1 MFNYFK
7 DFQKNKDY
15 KDEVRRIFKSINFSN
30 SFDLMPTLEFEYKI
44 EDSSLLITGPIH
56 SFYVR
61 TPYALKYNF
70 KSHSIFLNDK
80 ELNSRTF
87 SSEYKIIK
95 EIYRKLVQREECK
108 KFITTRLTSISNSVK
123 TTYSDFLSSSEE
135 KRTRT
140 KRKSSHKQDG
150 SSSESSGCS
159 STSRDRESGD

>member
-1 MFNYFK
+1 M
-7 DFQKNKDY
+7 
-15 KDEVRRIFKSINFSN
+15 
-30 SFDLMPTLEFEYKI
+30 
-44 EDSSLLITGPIH
+44 ITGPIH

-123 TTYSDFLSSSEE
+123 TTDSDFLSSSEE